1 MFVDGFS
8 IFQRCWTAV
17 DEDNWL
23 ERFSRLAPLALKSA
37 LRSLCFETSEI
48 NICGL
53 ESAETYP
60 YTGTFNLPIANCKFD
75 KKRMVAPFLDDC
87 TFTLGENFA
96 WGEALTA
103 KLLQEGPL
111 ATGIN
116 ARARSFQF
124 YSKGTH
130 LTKALLT

>member
-1 MFVDGFS
+1 MEGNLFMK
-8 IFQRCWTAV
+8 TK
-17 DEDNWL
+17 
-23 ERFSRLAPLALKSA
+23 RLIPLSVQQTLDCGGGGDDWSEVYC
-37 LRSLCFETSEI
+37 SLVSQCELPL

-116 ARARSFQF
+116 ARGRSFQF

>member
-1 MFVDGFS
+1 MEGNLFMKTKRLIPLSVQQMLDCGGWGDDWFDAFCDLS
-8 IFQRCWTAV
+8 FQC
-17 DEDNWL
+17 E
-23 ERFSRLAPLALKSA
+23 SPL
-37 LRSLCFETSEI
+37 

-60 YTGTFNLPIANCKFD
+60 YTGTFNLNIENCKFD
-75 KKRMVAPFLDDC
+75 KKRMVAPLLDDC
-87 TFTLGENFA
+87 TFNLGENFA
-96 WGEALTA
+96 FGEALTA

-116 ARARSFQF
+116 ARGRSIQF

>member
-1 MFVDGFS
+1 MEGNLFMKTKRLIPLSVQQTLDCAGGFGGDWWEALGS
-8 IFQRCWTAV
+8 LGLIC
-17 DEDNWL
+17 E
-23 ERFSRLAPLALKSA
+23 SPLD
-37 LRSLCFETSEI
+37 
-48 NICGL
+48 ICGL

-60 YTGTFNLPIANCKFD
+60 YTGTYGQSCKFD

-116 ARARSFQF
+116 ARGRSFQF

>member
-1 MFVDGFS
+1 MEGNLFMK
-8 IFQRCWTAV
+8 TK
-17 DEDNWL
+17 
-23 ERFSRLAPLALKSA
+23 RLIPLSVQQMLDCGGWGDDWFDAFCDL
-37 LRSLCFETSEI
+37 SLQCESPL

-60 YTGTFNLPIANCKFD
+60 YTGTYDGYNCKFD
-75 KKRMVAPFLDDC
+75 KKRMVAPLNDFELSM
-87 TFTLGENFA
+87 GQNFA

-116 ARARSFQF
+116 ARGRSIQF

>member
-1 MFVDGFS
+1 MEGNLFMKTKRLIPLSVQQTLDCAGGFGGDWWEALGS
-8 IFQRCWTAV
+8 LGLIC
-17 DEDNWL
+17 E
-23 ERFSRLAPLALKSA
+23 SPLD
-37 LRSLCFETSEI
+37 
-48 NICGL
+48 ICGL

-60 YTGTFNLPIANCKFD
+60 YTGTWKPTIANCKYD
-75 KKRMVAPFLDDC
+75 GKRMVAPLNDFELSM
-87 TFTLGENFA
+87 GQNFA

-116 ARARSFQF
+116 ARGRSFQF